1 MSNVII
7 IVSAYLLLINI
18 VAFVLYGV
26 DRKHAEKRKT
36 RIPSSV
42 LLWMA
47 RLGGGLG
54 SWFAMT
60 YFHHKKHHSDFKR
73 LVPIWIMIWLFIFVV
88 VVIAFS
94 GNLGSEIKDAGGSML
109 HSNKSFD

>member
-7 IVSAYLLLINI
+7 IVSAYLFLINI
-18 VAFVLYGV
+18 IAFVLYGI
-26 DRKHAEKRKT
+26 DKKQARRRKT
-36 RIPSSV
+36 RIPSAV

-54 SWFAMT
+54 SWFAMSV
-60 YFHHKKHHSDFKR
+60 FHHKKHHSNFKR
-73 LVPIWIMIWLFIFVV
+73 LVPIWIMIWLFVFII

-94 GNLGSEIKDAGGSML
+94 GNLGSEIQDTGSSLL

>member
-18 VAFVLYGV
+18 IAFVLYGI
-26 DRKHAEKRKT
+26 DKKQARRRST

-47 RLGGGLG
+47 RIGGGLG
-54 SWFAMT
+54 SWFAMSV
-60 YFHHKKHHSDFKR
+60 FHHKKHHSDFRR
-73 LVPIWIMIWLFIFVV
+73 LVPIWIMIWLFIFVI
-88 VVIAFS
+88 VVIVCS
-94 GNLGSEIKDAGGSML
+94 GNLGSEIKDAGGSIL

>member
-18 VAFVLYGV
+18 IAFVLYGI
-26 DRKHAEKRKT
+26 DKKQARRRST

-47 RLGGGLG
+47 RIGGGLG
-54 SWFAMT
+54 SWFAMSV
-60 YFHHKKHHSDFKR
+60 FHHKKHHSDFRR
-73 LVPIWIMIWLFIFVV
+73 LVPIWIMIWLFIFVI
-88 VVIAFS
+88 VVIVCS
-94 GNLGSEIKDAGGSML
+94 GNLGSEINDAGGSIL